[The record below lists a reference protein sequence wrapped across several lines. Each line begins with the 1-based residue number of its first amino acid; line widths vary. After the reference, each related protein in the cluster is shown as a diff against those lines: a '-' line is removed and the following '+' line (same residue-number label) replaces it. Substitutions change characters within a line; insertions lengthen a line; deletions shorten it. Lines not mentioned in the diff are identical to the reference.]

1 MKYIVVLGDGMADL
15 PIEELNGKNRNA
27 ALTFLRKNEKYC
39 VQLAANLRKNIA
51 QCFVVYAGNACGK
64 NIYGIVS
71 IKKTVLH
78 CLPFAN
84 ENEQTALQEDFIQS
98 FADLFAQEKFENP
111 VCIKKN
117 AICGN
122 AVFTGKT
129 HKLEIIKHCDNTSG
143 NV

>member
-1 MKYIVVLGDGMADL
+1 MSATLITFGTAPFFICVEFLVGVYLDMLFL
-15 PIEELNGKNRNA
+15 PLEELNGKNRNA
-27 ALTFLRKNEKYC
+27 ALAFLRKNEKYC

-98 FADLFAQEKFENP
+98 FAD
-111 VCIKKN
+111 
-117 AICGN
+117 
-122 AVFTGKT
+122 
-129 HKLEIIKHCDNTSG
+129 
-143 NV
+143 